1 MTQHSTVKMT
11 TIEVNGKH
19 TGSQTRVVLRRIM
32 SQSASLLLAVRLQLA
47 LCDTI
52 AWLSHGISPGCV
64 AFK

>member
-1 MTQHSTVKMT
+1 
-11 TIEVNGKH
+11 
-19 TGSQTRVVLRRIM
+19 VLRRIM